1 MTAGW
6 LTEAVGLMGTAKL
19 ETARAALDEWGHA
32 AQLRQVQEECAE
44 LIAAINRA
52 ARGRGN
58 ANMIEEAGQ
67 VWLMLLQLREIIGH
81 ERFAASV
88 DAATRKTSERLT
100 ADDHNADAFACLP
113 EGREP

>member
-1 MTAGW
+1 MTAAE
-6 LTEAVGLMGTAKL
+6 LTEAVALMGSEKMS
-19 ETARAALDEWGHA
+19 TARAALDEWGHA

-67 VWLMLLQLREIIGH
+67 VWFMLLQLREIIGH

-88 DAATRKTSERLT
+88 DAATDKARARLL
-100 ADDHNADAFACLP
+100 AGGECDAFACLP
-113 EGREP
+113 EGRKP